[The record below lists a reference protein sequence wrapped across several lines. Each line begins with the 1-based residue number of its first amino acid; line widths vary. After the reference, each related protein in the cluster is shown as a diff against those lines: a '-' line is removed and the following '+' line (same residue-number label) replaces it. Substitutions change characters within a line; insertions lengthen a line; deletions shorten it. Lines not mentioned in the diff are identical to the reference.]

1 MPNYKNIIHPVNI
14 FGVGRS
20 GTTLLSA
27 LISSTN
33 TIQNCNET
41 FGIIMGTWSG
51 ALASEFSDDKIAV
64 GVAKELY
71 AVKSV
76 HGALINSMPSNKE
89 SWVQK
94 IAGIPNNFVWDT
106 FISEKDKQDFQGYS
120 YVMPA
125 SMIISALQQAFPF
138 ALNILIARNPLE
150 IAMSRSNYS
159 GWDRSDILSD
169 IDVAF
174 RFYSLFKNQFVITL
188 GYSMLVKKEPSF
200 IENIFNSI
208 GVKFSVDYMD
218 VFKHSFV
225 PSKTPSLLTKE
236 NINEYI
242 IDKPLKDNEINKLRS
257 IYQSYSELNLLSE
270 FPDYLYCHVF

>member
-27 LISSTN
+27 LISSTD

-41 FGIIMGTWSG
+41 FGVIMGTWSG

-76 HGALINSMPSNKE
+76 HGALINAMPSNKE
-89 SWVQK
+89 SWIQK
-94 IAGIPNNFVWDT
+94 IAGIPNNFVWET
-106 FISEKDKQDFQGYS
+106 FISEKDKQHFHGYS

-125 SMIISALQQAFPF
+125 SMVISALQQTFPF
-138 ALNILIARNPLE
+138 SLNVLIARNPLE
-150 IAMSRSNYS
+150 IAISRSSYS
-159 GWDRSDILSD
+159 GWDRSDTLSD
-169 IDVAF
+169 IDVAY
-174 RFYSLFKNQFVITL
+174 RFYILLKNQFVNTI
-188 GYSMLVKKEPSF
+188 GYSILAKKEPAF
-200 IENIFNSI
+200 ISNIFNSI
-208 GVKFSVDYMD
+208 GVKFSLDYMD
-218 VFKHSFV
+218 VFKHKFV
-225 PSKTPSLLTKE
+225 PSKTSILLTEE
-236 NINEYI
+236 NINKYI
-242 IDKPLKDNEINKLRS
+242 IANPLTNNEINKLQS